1 MLYDSEDY
9 VYNEYE
15 SVDYETGEVVEYLD
29 SDDAGFE
36 VFEFVLD

>member
-15 SVDYETGEVVEYLD
+15 SVDYETGEVEYLD